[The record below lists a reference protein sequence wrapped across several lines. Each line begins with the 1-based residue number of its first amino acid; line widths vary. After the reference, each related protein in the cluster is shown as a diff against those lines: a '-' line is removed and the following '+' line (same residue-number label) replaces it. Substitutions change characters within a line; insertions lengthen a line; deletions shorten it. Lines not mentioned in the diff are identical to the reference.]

1 MKQTKKQ
8 MFIKFIIELLLMS
21 ILYYWMNSAGTI
33 KYILAMGLSGL
44 FLFLGRKN
52 KWSSEAL
59 IIVALPAVVYTL
71 IGSINALLNT
81 CIPTA
86 TIKEMIYW
94 LVPVVIAFAL
104 YTYYGEDMERIVDI
118 QFLASIVV
126 YFRVYYWSIFRYWKM
141 ESVFAFVFGAFVIYY
156 LYKKKWIM
164 SILAAVLTYMCVKK
178 IAFLAVAGSLVIMGI
193 VFLSKKSRAV
203 VLTLWAMLGSGI
215 FYYLYLLDSGVL
227 KNVLYYF
234 GNYANGRFTMYDRF
248 REMYDV
254 SVLYFGRGLGY
265 VVDILESWNIPTYGN
280 LHNDLLKFYIELGFW
295 GMLLFLISYGVIFY
309 MTEKKFD
316 ASKMC
321 LLFVMSIYSIILF
334 MTDNVSIYMLYLVP
348 VYSIFFAV
356 LASENESKKGKTY
369 VKKDNS

>member
-8 MFIKFIIELLLMS
+8 MFIKFIIELLLLS
-21 ILYYWMNSAGTI
+21 ILYYWMNTAGTI
-33 KYILAMGLSGL
+33 KYILAMGLSML

-104 YTYYGEDMERIVDI
+104 YTYYGENMERIVDI

-126 YFRVYYWSIFRYWKM
+126 YFRVYYWSIFRYWEM

-156 LYKKKWIM
+156 LYKKRWIM
-164 SILAAVLTYMCVKK
+164 SVLSAVLTYMCVKK
-178 IAFLAVAGSLVIMGI
+178 IAFLAVAAAVLIMGI
-193 VFLSKKSRAV
+193 VFVSKKSKAV
-203 VLTLWAMLGSGI
+203 VLTLWAMSVSGI
-215 FYYLYLLDSGVL
+215 YYYLYLLDSGIL
-227 KNVLYYF
+227 KRILYNF
-234 GNYANGRFTMYDRF
+234 GNHANGRFTMYDRF

-295 GMLLFLISYGVIFY
+295 GMLIFLISYAVIFHFA
-309 MTEKKFD
+309 EKKFG

-321 LLFVMSIYSIILF
+321 FLFVMSIYSIVLF

-356 LASENESKKGKTY
+356 LSSEDKKGMSY
-369 VKKDNS
+369 VKKNNSQV